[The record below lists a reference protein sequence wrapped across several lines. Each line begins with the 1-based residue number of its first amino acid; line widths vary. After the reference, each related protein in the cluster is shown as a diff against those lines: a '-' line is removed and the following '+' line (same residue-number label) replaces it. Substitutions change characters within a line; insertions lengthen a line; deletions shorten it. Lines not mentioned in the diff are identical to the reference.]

1 MIVLIIILSII
12 ILAAVLLMIPLYVNI
27 QYVFD
32 AKNSRARI
40 YLKYLFFTIEL
51 VPSKK
56 KDKPDKKKKKESKI
70 DEPENKKFTFDMF
83 KSYMDKIYAIRE
95 DIFDVLSIL
104 FNKAVYIKDLSIYSE
119 FGFEDPMTTGIV
131 TGAANTV
138 VYNMLSVIERHANL
152 EQRTVSLIP
161 DFDNPHFLVRIKS
174 IIKIKNVHIIVIVLK
189 LLGIFFKI
197 K

>member
-1 MIVLIIILSII
+1 MIALIIILSII
-12 ILAAVLLMIPLYVNI
+12 ILVAVLLMIPLYVNM

-32 AKNSRARI
+32 TENSRARI

-56 KDKPDKKKKKESKI
+56 KDKPDKKKKNKSKSDES
-70 DEPENKKFTFDMF
+70 ENKKFTFDMF
-83 KSYMDKIYAIRE
+83 KGYMDKVYSIRE
-95 DIFDVLSIL
+95 DIFEILSIL

-119 FGFEDPMTTGIV
+119 FGFDDPMATGLV

-152 EQRTVSLIP
+152 GRRTVSLIP

-189 LLGIFFKI
+189 LLRIFFKI

>member
-1 MIVLIIILSII
+1 MIALIIILSII

-32 AKNSRARI
+32 TENSHARI
-40 YLKYLFFTIEL
+40 YLKYMFFIIEL

-56 KDKPDKKKKKESKI
+56 KDKIDKKKKKEPKT
-70 DEPENKKFTFDMF
+70 DKPENKKFTFDTF
-83 KSYMDKIYAIRE
+83 KGYMGKVYSIRE

-104 FNKAVYIKDLSIYSE
+104 FNKAVYVKELSIYSE
-119 FGFEDPMTTGIV
+119 FGFDDPMTTGLV

-152 EQRTVSLIP
+152 ERKTVSLIP
-161 DFDNPHFLVRIKS
+161 DFDNPHFLVRVKS

-189 LLGIFFKI
+189 LLRIFFKI